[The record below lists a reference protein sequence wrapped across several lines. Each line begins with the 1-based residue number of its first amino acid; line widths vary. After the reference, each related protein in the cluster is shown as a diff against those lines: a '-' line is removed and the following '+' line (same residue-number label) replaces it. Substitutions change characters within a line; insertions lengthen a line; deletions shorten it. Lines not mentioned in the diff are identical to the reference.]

1 MAYTRRAF
9 FCPYS
14 GEREM
19 RNIQTRNFIADE
31 DSLSAMLNKA
41 KTEQR
46 SDDALSVSIRL
57 AALAIHAR
65 QKEMSA
71 VEIIELLDKEAE
83 RFENQAQEMH

>member
-1 MAYTRRAF
+1 MALTRRAF
-9 FCPYS
+9 FCPNS
-14 GEREM
+14 GERNM
-19 RNIQTRNFIADE
+19 RNIQTHNFKAD
-31 DSLSAMLNKA
+31 DDALSAMLSKA

-71 VEIIELLDKEAE
+71 VDIIELLDTEAE
-83 RFENQAQEMH
+83 RFENQAQELH

>member
-1 MAYTRRAF
+1 
-9 FCPYS
+9 
-14 GEREM
+14 M
-19 RNIQTRNFIADE
+19 RNIQTRNYKAD
-31 DSLSAMLNKA
+31 DDALRAMLNKA

-57 AALAIHAR
+57 AALAIQAR

-83 RFENQAQEMH
+83 RFENQAQELY

>member
-9 FCPYS
+9 FCPNS
-14 GEREM
+14 GESNM
-19 RNIQTRNFIADE
+19 RNIRTRNFKAD
-31 DSLSAMLNKA
+31 DDALSAMLNKA

-83 RFENQAQEMH
+83 RFENQAQELH